1 MKDEGIL
8 RNTDFERI
16 STRANVTHNVNKYI
30 DLTGNLSYARGEQ
43 NSGQSAG
50 ANLSNFSNAFMFTQ
64 NIAPI
69 YPVYAYDANGN
80 LQYDENGTPLYDYGD
95 GEYSK
100 RLGGFSNQNVAA
112 TSDLD
117 VHKNLTDN
125 FSARGT
131 LNLNLFKGF
140 KLTANVGYDLS
151 NMRMT
156 DHMNQLHGDAA
167 KVGGRTYKR
176 NARMQSFTANQIAN
190 YGTSIGAHSFDV
202 MVGHETYSFIYN
214 YDYTHKYKFYT
225 LGNPEFSNAITMAD
239 MNSYTNEHSMESY
252 FCRLNYDYNDK
263 YYLSASLRTD
273 SSSKFH
279 PDHRRGTFWSVGAS
293 WRMTQE
299 EWLKD
304 VEWLND
310 LKVKASYGTQGND
323 GILDIM
329 VT

>member
-50 ANLSNFSNAFMFTQ
+50 ASLSNFSNAFMFTQ

-80 LQYDENGTPLYDYGD
+80 LQYDENGAPLYDFGD

-140 KLTANVGYDLS
+140 KLTANIGYDLS

-167 KVGGRTYKR
+167 KVGGRTYKK

-190 YGTSIGAHSFDV
+190 YGTSFGAHSFDV

-214 YDYTHKYKFYT
+214 YDFTHKYNFYT

-252 FCRLNYDYNDK
+252 FGHLNYDYNDK
-263 YYLSASLRTD
+263 YYFLCQ
-273 SSSKFH
+273 
-279 PDHRRGTFWSVGAS
+279 P
-293 WRMTQE
+293 
-299 EWLKD
+299 
-304 VEWLND
+304 
-310 LKVKASYGTQGND
+310 SYRLF
-323 GILDIM
+323 I
-329 VT
+329 